1 MSLSDPRLARTRHA
15 LIAAATA
22 ALDDRDPELV
32 SITDLVAAAGV
43 SRPSFYQHFGDLPT
57 LVHAAALGRVREAF
71 ETIATP
77 DNIGDSWTSFTQ
89 HTVHELISHFAD
101 HAAFYLR
108 AVSGPGGQ
116 HFAAS
121 VIRFL
126 SERLRTV
133 SPLAPVISASLLPRE
148 LADFLA
154 AGVFWTITSWLGTD
168 TTERASV
175 DEMTR
180 RVGVL
185 LLSSTGSSPDR
196 IDSLLLHPAT
206 PESTSR

>member
-1 MSLSDPRLARTRHA
+1 MTLPDPRLARTRQA

-77 DNIGDSWTSFTQ
+77 DNFGDSWTSFTQ
-89 HTVHELISHFAD
+89 HTVRELISHFAD

-108 AVSGPGGQ
+108 AVSGPGGH

-133 SPLAPVISASLLPRE
+133 SPLAPVISGSLLPRE

-196 IDSLLLHPAT
+196 IDSLLLHPTT

>member
-57 LVHAAALGRVREAF
+57 LVHAAALTRVREAF

-89 HTVHELISHFAD
+89 HTVHELIAHFAE
-101 HAAFYLR
+101 HSAFYLR

-121 VIRFL
+121 VVRFL
-126 SERLRTV
+126 AERLETV
-133 SPLAPVISASLLPRE
+133 SPLAPVITASLLPHE
-148 LADFLA
+148 LAEFLA
-154 AGVFWTITSWLGTD
+154 AGVFWTITTWLAAD
-168 TTERASV
+168 RADRASV
-175 DEMTR
+175 DEMTH

-185 LLSSTGSSPDR
+185 LLSSTGSSPER
-196 IDSLLLHPAT
+196 IDATLRTSTT
-206 PESTSR
+206 PESTTR

>member
-1 MSLSDPRLARTRHA
+1 MTLPDPRLARTRHA

-22 ALDDRDPELV
+22 ALDDRGTEFIN
-32 SITDLVAAAGV
+32 ITDLVATAGV

-57 LVHAAALGRVREAF
+57 LVHAAALARVREAF
-71 ETIATP
+71 ESIATP
-77 DNIGDSWTSFTQ
+77 DNIGESWTSFTQ
-89 HTVHELISHFAD
+89 RTVRELIAHFAEHSD
-101 HAAFYLR
+101 FYLR
-108 AVSGPGGQ
+108 AVQGPAGQ
-116 HFAAS
+116 IFAAS

-126 SERLRTV
+126 SERLETV
-133 SPLAPVISASLLPRE
+133 SPLAPVISDSLLPHE

-168 TTERASV
+168 PSDRASV

-185 LLSSTGSSPDR
+185 LLSSTGSSPEDVDAALR
-196 IDSLLLHPAT
+196 TSTMPGA
-206 PESTSR
+206 TSR

>member
-1 MSLSDPRLARTRHA
+1 MSMPDPRLARTRQA

-32 SITDLVAAAGV
+32 SITDLVASAGV

-57 LVHAAALGRVREAF
+57 LVHAAALARVRQAF

-77 DNIGDSWTSFTQ
+77 DNIGDSWTAFTQ
-89 HTVHELISHFAD
+89 HTVRELIDHFAE
-101 HAAFYLR
+101 HSAFYLR

-133 SPLAPVISASLLPRE
+133 SPLAPVIGASLLPHE

-154 AGVFWTITSWLGTD
+154 AGVFWTITSWLSTD
-168 TTERASV
+168 AADRATV

-196 IDSLLLHPAT
+196 IDSILRTTTT
-206 PESTSR
+206 PGTTTR